1 MSAKLVSITTRAGDD
16 ITPAPMATRD
26 STHRQAIRSLAESRD
41 IVYSQQNRIAEAV
54 FRERKNR
61 IADAFVMAIGSYS
74 HSRHSFLRERPRR
87 LRRGGIAHRAK
98 RGQTPVDLTL
108 MLLCEYNRQY
118 ENRTANQIAP
128 G

>member
-74 HSRHSFLRERPRR
+74 HSRHYDLSIFDAIKGAISLFWSR
-87 LRRGGIAHRAK
+87 LRGK
-98 RGQTPVDLTL
+98 K
-108 MLLCEYNRQY
+108 
-118 ENRTANQIAP
+118 
-128 G
+128 